1 MSDAPN
7 CEALDTPLV
16 AVPTSI
22 RSKEPA
28 VDARRSLVFALSVP
42 SPNAGLSASTGSGGE
57 GGAETGSA
65 GDAGRALGSTRRR
78 SASSVRMATP
88 WMATTTIRTHVD
100 VSSTATAVHG
110 SSGCSASTLPTAP
123 AGQVFLTEVAA
134 ALFGIYIT
142 YYSLC
147 VALHINAQ
155 LRTQDAQAQTVEKG
169 IDSNDSQKSALG
181 PRKANAMT
189 ASSVSSS

>member
-1 MSDAPN
+1 MLTAPSPSASIAATFLCVASDRSDAPN

-22 RSKEPA
+22 RSTEPA
-28 VDARRSLVFALSVP
+28 VDARRPLVFALSVP

-88 WMATTTIRTHVD
+88 WMATTTIGTHVD
-100 VSSTATAVHG
+100 VDIPSVSHEKALDELKP
-110 SSGCSASTLPTAP
+110 SGT
-123 AGQVFLTEVAA
+123 AA
-134 ALFGIYIT
+134 APG
-142 YYSLC
+142 
-147 VALHINAQ
+147 
-155 LRTQDAQAQTVEKG
+155 RQAAARPSATMTVVPNKP
-169 IDSNDSQKSALG
+169 IG
-181 PRKANAMT
+181 PA
-189 ASSVSSS
+189 